1 MENWINKL
9 QYPHNE
15 IIEHTI
21 DKCMITLMRNWQI

>member
-9 QYPHNE
+9 KYTDNE

-21 DKCMITLMRNWQI
+21 DKYMITLIRN